1 MPDVL
6 FHIPTRVIFGLD
18 TANRIG
24 QLVAEYGERAFL
36 VTEAIL
42 YEGKVINKVQDI
54 LDKKGVQH
62 IVFDEVV
69 PNATSRTV
77 DDGITLARGSHADV
91 VIGLG
96 GISTLSIAKCI
107 AMTAPSESDMDDYLA
122 GVQPQ
127 SAPLPYIEMPT
138 TCRNPFMFVDEY
150 LLTDARDRTGRIG
163 RTQKGMT
170 KAVLIDPKLSLT
182 LPAKYTATTVMDTLL
197 GCIEGYLSVRANFL
211 SDTYLMHAIKVLGSV
226 IADGMQNVDDIRMR
240 MNASVAGLLLGL
252 GLTTS
257 RLGIGSALAY
267 AINAR
272 FMAPKS
278 WVSTILLP
286 YVMEFAVNVR
296 GDRVSEVARL
306 LGEDISDVASV
317 EAPVRAI
324 DAVRRIISSLGLPT
338 RLREFDLSL
347 DEMIEVAGAARS
359 FDMMNYLPRVVS
371 TEDIYELIK
380 SAF

>member
-1 MPDVL
+1 V
-6 FHIPTRVIFGLD
+6 R
-18 TANRIG
+18 
-24 QLVAEYGERAFL
+24 
-36 VTEAIL
+36 
-42 YEGKVINKVQDI
+42 
-54 LDKKGVQH
+54 
-62 IVFDEVV
+62 
-69 PNATSRTV
+69 
-77 DDGITLARGSHADV
+77 
-91 VIGLG
+91 
-96 GISTLSIAKCI
+96 TLSIAKCI
-107 AMTAPSESDMDDYLA
+107 AMTVPLKTDMDELLS

-127 SAPLPYIEMPT
+127 GPALSYIEVPT

-150 LLTDARDRTGRIG
+150 LVADSRDRTGRIG
-163 RTQKGMT
+163 RTQKAIT

-182 LPAKYTATTVMDTLL
+182 LPAKYTATTIMDTLL
-197 GCIEGYLSVRANFL
+197 GCVEGYLSAKANFL
-211 SDTYLMHAIKVLGSV
+211 SDTCFTRAMQVLGSL
-226 IADGMQNVDDIRMR
+226 IAEGLQNVDDIRMR
-240 MNASVAGLLLGL
+240 TSASIAGLLLGM
-252 GLTTS
+252 GLSTS

-296 GDRVSEVARL
+296 GDRVAEVAHI
-306 LGEDISDVASV
+306 LGEDMRGVSPV
-317 EAPVRAI
+317 EAPTRAI

-371 TEDIYELIK
+371 TEDIYEMIK
-380 SAF
+380 AAF